1 MKPEASGL
9 NSKGF
14 RKTLSRLAYFAIVIA
29 LWQAAI
35 VVFKIKEFVI
45 PSPIAVYKSLFSSK
59 LVAEATWW
67 EHIFT
72 TLSEIGASF
81 IVIAVGGFLLSL
93 AITWSRA
100 VRGIMMPIIAV
111 LNSLPKIVLAPL
123 FLIWLGYGFAA
134 NVTIA
139 VLVAFFPIVLNATVG
154 LESVDDDL
162 IDLVRYLNAS
172 KLQIFLKIRIPNSL
186 PYVFSGLKI
195 SATLTVVGAIVGEFV
210 ASSKG
215 LGFLIKD
222 SQAMMNTPPMF
233 ASLILVSGVGLG
245 LFTLISLLER
255 VCMPWNRNLEESRS

>member
-1 MKPEASGL
+1 MSRKNPGSGGIFL
-9 NSKGF
+9 
-14 RKTLSRLAYFAIVIA
+14 RKLISRLVAAAAVVA
-29 LWQAAI
+29 AWQAAI
-35 VVFKIKEFVI
+35 IVFKIKPFVI
-45 PSPIAVYKSLFSSK
+45 PSPLAVFNSLFSSAK
-59 LVAEATWW
+59 VAEATWW

-81 IVIAVGGFLLSL
+81 VVITIGGFLLSL

-100 VRGIMMPIIAV
+100 VRGLLMPIIAV

-123 FLIWLGYGFAA
+123 FLIWLGYGFKA

-154 LESVDDDL
+154 LESVDEDL

-186 PYVFSGLKI
+186 PYLFSGLKI

-245 LFTLISLLER
+245 LFSLISLLER
-255 VCMPWNRNLEESRS
+255 VCMPWNRNAEEGRA

>member
-1 MKPEASGL
+1 VSAKNPGAGGRFL
-9 NSKGF
+9 RKLFF
-14 RKTLSRLAYFAIVIA
+14 RLLAAAAVIA
-29 LWQAAI
+29 VWQGAI
-35 VVFKIKEFVI
+35 VVFKIKAFVI
-45 PSPIAVYKSLFSSK
+45 PTPLAVFNSLFSSK
-59 LVAEATWW
+59 KVAEATWW

-81 IVIAVGGFLLSL
+81 VVIAVGGFLLSL

-154 LESVDDDL
+154 LESVDEDL

-210 ASSKG
+210 ASSRG

-245 LFTLISLLER
+245 LFSLISLLEK
-255 VCMPWNRNLEESRS
+255 VCMPWNRNVEEGRA

>member
-1 MKPEASGL
+1 MSAKNPGAGGRFL
-9 NSKGF
+9 RKLFF
-14 RKTLSRLAYFAIVIA
+14 RLVAAATVIA
-29 LWQAAI
+29 VWQAAI
-35 VVFKIKEFVI
+35 VVFKIKPFVI
-45 PSPIAVYKSLFSSK
+45 PSPLAVFNSLFSSEK
-59 LVAEATWW
+59 VAEATWW

-81 IVIAVGGFLLSL
+81 VVIAVGGFLLSL

-154 LESVDDDL
+154 LESVDEDL

-210 ASSKG
+210 ASSRG

-245 LFTLISLLER
+245 LFSLISLLEK
-255 VCMPWNRNLEESRS
+255 VCMPWNRSIEEGRA

>member
-1 MKPEASGL
+1 MSEKNPGAGGKFL
-9 NSKGF
+9 LK
-14 RKTLSRLAYFAIVIA
+14 LLVRLAAAAAVVA

-35 VVFKIKEFVI
+35 VVFKVKAFVI
-45 PSPIAVYKSLFSSK
+45 PSPFAVVNSLFSSEK
-59 LVAEATWW
+59 VAEATWW

-81 IVIAVGGFLLSL
+81 VVITIGGFLLSL
-93 AITWSRA
+93 AITWSKA

-154 LESVDDDL
+154 LESVEEDL

-195 SATLTVVGAIVGEFV
+195 SATLTVVGVIVGEFV
-210 ASSKG
+210 ASSRG

-233 ASLILVSGVGLG
+233 ASLILISGVGLG
-245 LFTLISLLER
+245 LFSFISLLER
-255 VCMPWNRNLEESRS
+255 VCMPWNRNIEEGRA

>member
-1 MKPEASGL
+1 MSAKNPGAGGRFL
-9 NSKGF
+9 RKLFF
-14 RKTLSRLAYFAIVIA
+14 RLLAAAAVIA
-29 LWQAAI
+29 VWQGAI
-35 VVFKIKEFVI
+35 VVFKIKAFVI
-45 PSPIAVYKSLFSSK
+45 PTPLAVFNSLFSSK
-59 LVAEATWW
+59 KVAEATWW

-81 IVIAVGGFLLSL
+81 VVIAVGGFLLSL

-154 LESVDDDL
+154 LESVDEDL

-210 ASSKG
+210 ASSRG

-245 LFTLISLLER
+245 LFSLISLLEK
-255 VCMPWNRNLEESRS
+255 VCMPWNRNVEEGRA